1 MVEVL
6 MQIKL
11 NLSRHCIETELKRLY
26 NRSVSSYF
34 KDGEDRQLLEKQI
47 EILKSILE
55 RSDFAWLRRVC
66 PELSGH
72 CDADVVLMVQSQEK
86 IVIRVNDKAIDLF

>member
-1 MVEVL
+1 MK
-6 MQIKL
+6 IKL
-11 NLSRHCIETELKRLY
+11 NLSRHCVETELKRLY
-26 NRSVSSYF
+26 NRSVANYF
-34 KDGEDRQLLEKQI
+34 KGGKDRQPLEKQI

-55 RSDFAWLRRVC
+55 RSDFPRLRRIC

-72 CDADVVLMVQSQEK
+72 CDADVVLIVQRQEK

>member
-1 MVEVL
+1 MK
-6 MQIKL
+6 IKL
-11 NLSRHCIETELKRLY
+11 NLSRHCVETELKRLY
-26 NRSVSSYF
+26 NRSVANYF
-34 KDGEDRQLLEKQI
+34 KGGKDRQPLEKQI

-55 RSDFAWLRRVC
+55 RSDFPRLRRIC

-72 CDADVVLMVQSQEK
+72 CDADVVLIVQPQEK

>member
-1 MVEVL
+1 MR

-11 NLSRHCIETELKRLY
+11 NLSRHCVETELKRLY
-26 NRSVSSYF
+26 NRSVSNYF
-34 KDGEDRQLLEKQI
+34 NGKKNRQRLEEQI

-55 RSDFAWLRRVC
+55 RSDFARLRRAC

-72 CDADVVLMVQSQEK
+72 CDAEVVLVVQSQEK
-86 IVIRVNDKAIDLF
+86 VMLRVNDKVIDLF